1 MSPSTL
7 LLVDDHPLVL
17 QLRRQNLE
25 RFGYSVLMA
34 SNANSAVSLL
44 EKTPVAVVLVEYK
57 SEGIDAEAVAHHIK
71 GRFPTQPIV
80 LLSAYS
86 AIPERILWLVDE
98 YVMRSDPIETLIKRI
113 ERLTNPQKTAKARK
127 AAVVANSSTLPN
139 RFVA

>member
-17 QLRRQNLE
+17 QLRKQNLE
-25 RFGYSVLMA
+25 GFGYSVLMA
-34 SNANSAVSLL
+34 SNAHSAMSLL
-44 EKTPVAVVLVEYK
+44 EKTPIAVVLLEYK

-98 YVMRSDPIETLIKRI
+98 YVMRSDPLETLITRI
-113 ERLTNPQKTAKARK
+113 ESLTHPNKTAKAGK
-127 AAVVANSSTLPN
+127 AAVAAVSPTLPN

>member
-1 MSPSTL
+1 MSSSTL

-71 GRFPTQPIV
+71 GRFPAQPIV

-113 ERLTNPQKTAKARK
+113 ERLANPRKTAKARK